1 MLWLKALHLIFMVT
15 WFAGLFYLPRLF
27 VYHAMSDDN
36 VSHER
41 FKIMERKL
49 FFGIMTPGMVLTFV
63 FGFWMIGDYAWG
75 LYSGTGWL
83 HAKLTLL
90 ALLVMYHY
98 FCGKWMLDFKHDR
111 NQRSHV
117 FYRWMNEVPV
127 LFLVGIIILA
137 VVKPF

>member
-1 MLWLKALHLIFMVT
+1 MWLKALHLIFMVT

-27 VYHAMSDDN
+27 VYHAMSVDEI
-36 VSHER
+36 SKER

-49 FFGIMTPGMVLTFV
+49 FFGIMTPGMLLTFM
-63 FGFWMIGDYAWG
+63 FGIWMLADYAWAM
-75 LYSGTGWL
+75 YSKMGWL
-83 HAKLTLL
+83 HVKLTLL
-90 ALLVMYHY
+90 ALMVVYHY
-98 FCGKWMLDFKHDR
+98 FCYVWLLNFKYDR